1 MIRSGFTCIYE
12 SVDGEKIV
20 SMCLYH
26 DYVIV
31 ATENKVL
38 RIKNADNDGLIEI
51 DLLAS
56 SSQLKGD

>member
-1 MIRSGFTCIYE
+1 
-12 SVDGEKIV
+12 
-20 SMCLYH
+20 MCLYH

>member
-1 MIRSGFTCIYE
+1 
-12 SVDGEKIV
+12 VDGEKIV